1 MKSVVRREHSPVIYL
16 SFKYIYRFFTKLLK
30 KCSIFTDDIEL
41 KIYQYKSISSILIQ
55 LNNQR
60 CAQDLSVY
68 FNFIQSILLWDAVVS
83 LVVRGQAF
91 VMSLQLVGSRTDC
104 QVEQLLAENLCESR
118 KTANCCNTNSILSA
132 RCAG

>member
-16 SFKYIYRFFTKLLK
+16 SFKYIYRFFTKMLK

-41 KIYQYKSISSILIQ
+41 KIYHYKSISSILIQ

-68 FNFIQSILLWDAVVS
+68 FNFISILLWDAVVS
-83 LVVRGQAF
+83 LVVRPQAF

-104 QVEQLLAENLCESR
+104 QVEQVLAENLCESR

>member
-16 SFKYIYRFFTKLLK
+16 SFKYIYRFFTKMLK
-30 KCSIFTDDIEL
+30 KCSIFTDDIDL
-41 KIYQYKSISSILIQ
+41 KIHHDKCISSILIQ

-104 QVEQLLAENLCESR
+104 QVEQVLVENLCESR
-118 KTANCCNTNSILSA
+118 KLVNCCNTYSVSSVRFA
-132 RCAG
+132 